1 MSSRLSV
8 GDRVFQTTDVGKP
21 GVWWVKSIMPHKVA
35 ELGRIEYSVT
45 ISQPGIVKPRLKT
58 VSELSLHKYFG
69 PGGRAPPPSSTCS
82 SISPSSHF
90 DSSLSRKSSV
100 TSDLL
105 ADCDKLKDT
114 TPVSM
119 KVRSGTLFCLILTI
133 TPFYV
138 QKPPPP
144 IHQSQYIVSELMP
157 TPAHNTKERKINK
170 PKSLME
176 EMNKIQ
182 DELVSSGDEVK
193 QLLGFCSAGLIL
205 LLFSRAISNR
215 FLPTP

>member
-21 GVWWVKSIMPHKVA
+21 GVWWVKKIIPHKVA
-35 ELGRIEYSVT
+35 DLGRIEYSVT
-45 ISQPGIVKPRLKT
+45 IIQPGSVKPRLKT

-69 PGGRAPPPSSTCS
+69 PGNRAPPPSSTCS
-82 SISPSSHF
+82 SISPPSHF

-119 KVRSGTLFCLILTI
+119 KVRSGTFFLNIQSHHLCSETS
-133 TPFYV
+133 TPN
-138 QKPPPP
+138 
-144 IHQSQYIVSELMP
+144 SSVSMYC
-157 TPAHNTKERKINK
+157 I
-170 PKSLME
+170 
-176 EMNKIQ
+176 
-182 DELVSSGDEVK
+182 
-193 QLLGFCSAGLIL
+193 
-205 LLFSRAISNR
+205 
-215 FLPTP
+215 